1 MEVRTLILSPLRM
14 TGSAHFKLIPIPSLT
29 KMKLRKAQKTDLKKI
44 IILHKKAAETID
56 GIARTPEEI
65 NENYVSDFL
74 DNALKKG
81 LIFVI
86 ENPNNSQELI
96 AEIHCYKYD
105 PKCFQHTLGNLKIV
119 VHPNFQN
126 QGLGRIIF
134 AHLLKEIET
143 NHQDIVRVEL
153 MVRQSNEKAIKL
165 YQNLGFEI
173 EGICKNRISNSEG
186 KLESDMTMAWL
197 NSNFINQ
204 K

>member
-1 MEVRTLILSPLRM
+1 MKVRN
-14 TGSAHFKLIPIPSLT
+14 AK
-29 KMKLRKAQKTDLKKI
+29 KTDLEKI
-44 IILHKKAAETID
+44 TILHKKAAETVD
-56 GIARTPEEI
+56 GIARTPTEI
-65 NENYVSDFL
+65 DENYVSDFL
-74 DNALKKG
+74 NNALEKG

-86 ENPNNSQELI
+86 ENPDNSQELI

-105 PKCFQHTLGNLKIV
+105 PKCFQHTLGNLTIV

-143 NHQDIVRVEL
+143 NYQDIVRVEL
-153 MVRQSNEKAIKL
+153 MVRQSNKKAAKL
-165 YQNLGFEI
+165 YQSLGFEI
-173 EGICKNRISNSEG
+173 EGVCKNRISNSSG
-186 KLESDMTMAWL
+186 DLESDMMMAWL